1 MRMAFGLGGLLVTI
15 GVIVLILNFA
25 ILPYNKTVIEKGQ
38 TARDQAEQMAGVKD
52 GVRVMDSFKVEPQ
65 SNSSGKPV
73 SLLVTSV
80 TAGGPME
87 AYYGLKRNDTI
98 TEINGMRV
106 RDQND
111 AELAVAQAQEA
122 YQRQQTLTVVRDGET
137 LVLPQQKQATAI
149 AAPAAAQN
157 QESAPA
163 KPRETG
169 GLQGQ
174 LDALQN
180 AAGAR

>member
-1 MRMAFGLGGLLVTI
+1 MAFGLLGLLVTI

-25 ILPYNKTVIEKGQ
+25 ILPYNKAVIDKGQ
-38 TARDQAEQMAGVKD
+38 NAREQAEQMAGVKD
-52 GVRVMDSFKVEPQ
+52 GMRAMDSFKVEPQ
-65 SNSSGKPV
+65 NNSSGKTV

-87 AYYGLKRNDTI
+87 SYYGLKRNDTI
-98 TEINGMRV
+98 TAINGMPV

-111 AELAVAQAQEA
+111 GEMAVAMAQEA

-137 LVLPQQKQATAI
+137 LVLPQQNQAATP
-149 AAPAAAQN
+149 AAPAAAAAQN
-157 QESAPA
+157 QEATPA

-174 LDALQN
+174 LDAIQG